1 MSYLIHGIIYF
12 CAFYSIWFGA
22 NLIVE
27 SITKFSRKLRI
38 SNFSASFFIL
48 GLMTSIPEFALGL
61 TSITSNDPEIFV
73 GNLIGGIIVIFLL
86 IIPLLAILGN
96 GIRLKHQL
104 SQTSMLA
111 ILFVCITPSLLIS
124 DRRITHVEALVLIGI
139 YTILFFLMQ
148 SHRGFLRFGKHLI
161 KAKAYS
167 LKDLL
172 TVLLGVI
179 IVFVSSQFILNQ
191 TLFFSQVINVSPI
204 IISVIVLS
212 VGTNLPELSI
222 AIKSVISGKK
232 DIAFGNYLGS
242 AATNTLLFGFLSLIN
257 EGEVVTTSRF
267 SVNLIFLITGI
278 VAFYLFS
285 RSKNTISRKEGFILF
300 SIYLGFISYWIL
312 NQYINM

>member
-1 MSYLIHGIIYF
+1 MSYFIHALIYF

-104 SQTSMLA
+104 SQPSMLA

-124 DRRITHVEALVLIGI
+124 DRKITHIEALVLIGI
-139 YTILFFLMQ
+139 YAILFFLMQ

-161 KAKAYS
+161 QAKAYT

-172 TVLLGVI
+172 MVILGVI

-191 TLFFSQVINVSPI
+191 TL
-204 IISVIVLS
+204 
-212 VGTNLPELSI
+212 
-222 AIKSVISGKK
+222 
-232 DIAFGNYLGS
+232 
-242 AATNTLLFGFLSLIN
+242 
-257 EGEVVTTSRF
+257 
-267 SVNLIFLITGI
+267 
-278 VAFYLFS
+278 
-285 RSKNTISRKEGFILF
+285 
-300 SIYLGFISYWIL
+300 
-312 NQYINM
+312 